1 MPFDPDNHI
10 VTHACGH
17 WVIKKLLTC
26 EQKKEE
32 GEKEEEGEKKEE
44 GEEEGEEKE
53 EGEEEGEEKEEGEEE
68 GEEEEEEEGEE
79 EGEEGEEEEEG
90 EAEEEEGEEEEEVKE
105 EKGEGN
111 EEEKGEEEGE
121 MGEETRAE
129 EETEKRAGKDKENRR
144 GPSLAEMILD
154 RIGAGDI
161 QTWTTTNRGSFVVC
175 RYAAAHHTVCVF
187 SCLAP
192 HHSFSCSLPPPLSLS
207 SLLKSMVRGVRE
219 KVQTILQPVSS
230 SLRAGFLQ
238 GQLVLWKEL
247 NEDN

>member
-32 GEKEEEGEKKEE
+32 GEE
-44 GEEEGEEKE
+44 EEEGEEKE

-68 GEEEEEEEGEE
+68 GEEEEEEGEE

-90 EAEEEEGEEEEEVKE
+90 EAEEEEEGEEEEEVEE

-129 EETEKRAGKDKENRR
+129 EEAEKGAEKGKENRR

-175 RYAAAHHTVCVF
+175 RYAAAHHAVCVF
-187 SCLAP
+187 LCLAP

-207 SLLKSMVRGVRE
+207 SLLKSKVRGVRE

-230 SLRAGFLQ
+230 SLRAGSLQ